1 MTTYTANSLE
11 GRTLLALR
19 AGPMSTS
26 ALAGRFPAGHK
37 AHVLRKRGLVA
48 LADEVWTLTAAGR
61 AACPLRNPLATA
73 HRAQPSAAPVRVAA
87 AGVTT
92 KPTRLP
98 AQATTGGTAMPRTT
112 AGQSAVDKV
121 RCLLNESP
129 EGVARKCIIGK
140 TSLSEASVDNAIYNL
155 IKSGEATRKSYGVI
169 AATSA
174 LIRIEGAL
182 VPVAA
187 AATPAAKTQGTAEQA
202 GDAKPSEDKTENASA
217 VEFSVYSDGRLA
229 IIDGTE
235 ILVLQPDATRRLG
248 YFLGCFEMNAWPP
261 RLDSEA
267 PGPHSST
274 DC

>member
-1 MTTYTANSLE
+1 
-11 GRTLLALR
+11 
-19 AGPMSTS
+19 
-26 ALAGRFPAGHK
+26 
-37 AHVLRKRGLVA
+37 
-48 LADEVWTLTAAGR
+48 
-61 AACPLRNPLATA
+61 
-73 HRAQPSAAPVRVAA
+73 
-87 AGVTT
+87 
-92 KPTRLP
+92 
-98 AQATTGGTAMPRTT
+98 MPRTT